1 MDDLAA
7 RGDALLKAGSSGA
20 LSTHSVEKPGYPFAS
35 LALYALDERGRPLFL
50 LSGLAVHAR
59 NLAADPRAS
68 LMVAEGGSQASA
80 RVTVIGRAEK
90 LSGERAEAARASY
103 LARHPGAKAWAA
115 FGDFALWRLE
125 PEDAYV
131 VGGFGSAGWTGRKAP

>member
-1 MDDLAA
+1 MDELAA
-7 RGDALLKAGSSGA
+7 RGSALLRAESSGA
-20 LSTHSVEKPGYPFAS
+20 LSTHSVERPGYPFAS
-35 LALYALDERGRPLFL
+35 LALYALDERGRPIFL

-59 NLAADPRAS
+59 NLAADARAS
-68 LMVAEGGSQASA
+68 LMVAEGDTQASA
-80 RVTVIGRAEK
+80 RVTVIGRAVR
-90 LSGERAEAARASY
+90 LSGEQADAARASY

-131 VGGFGSAGWTGRKAP
+131 VAGFGSAGWTGAKTP